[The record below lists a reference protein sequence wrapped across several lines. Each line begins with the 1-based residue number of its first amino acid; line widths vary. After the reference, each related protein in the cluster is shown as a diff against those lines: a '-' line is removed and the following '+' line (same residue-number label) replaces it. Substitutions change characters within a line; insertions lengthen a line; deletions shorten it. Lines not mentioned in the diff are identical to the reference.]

1 MDFFWAIL
9 LLLTVTL
16 SGIFWE
22 EIERW
27 LFHKKR
33 KDE

>member
-9 LLLTVTL
+9 MLLGVTL
-16 SGIFWE
+16 AGIFWE

-27 LFHKKR
+27 LFHKKH